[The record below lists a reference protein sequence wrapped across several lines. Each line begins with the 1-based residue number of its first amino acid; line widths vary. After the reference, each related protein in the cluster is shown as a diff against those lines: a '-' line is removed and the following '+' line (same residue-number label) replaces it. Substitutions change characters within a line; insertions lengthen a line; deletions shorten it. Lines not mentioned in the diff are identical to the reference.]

1 MVTLDGRE
9 GEGGGQVLRSALSL
23 SLITGTPF
31 RLEHVRAKRRP
42 PGLKAQHLACVVGA
56 AQVGHARVDGA
67 ELGSRTVEFHPGPLR
82 AGDFSLE
89 VGTAGATSLLLQ
101 CLAYPLA
108 LAGGG
113 ALSLHGGTHVTMSPP
128 FEYLTH
134 VWTRALAAYG
144 LDVQVW
150 LKSAG
155 YYPQGGGALHARVEA
170 PRSVDAPDVTWP
182 VAQVK
187 AVQVL
192 SCAGGLPAH
201 VASRQA
207 DAAREALT
215 SAGLRVEVEA
225 RMLDAKHSRG
235 SSVLVVG
242 QGEGGLPVAASAL
255 GERGKPA
262 ERVGEE
268 AARTFL
274 AELKHGGSCDEH
286 LGDQLLFPAALAA
299 CGKLGPRRTTR
310 FTAARV
316 TEHLTTHARVLEQF
330 LPVTVDVDAARV
342 VTVRAR

>member
-56 AQVGHARVDGA
+56 AAVGHARVEGA
-67 ELGSRTVEFHPGPLR
+67 ELGSRTVEFHPGPMR
-82 AGDFSLE
+82 AGDFPLD

-113 ALSLHGGTHVTMSPP
+113 TLSLRGGTHVTMSPT

-155 YYPQGGGALHARVEA
+155 YYPQGGGAVHARVEP
-170 PRSVDAPDVTWP
+170 PRAVDAGDVTWP

-187 AVQVL
+187 AVLVL
-192 SCAGGLPAH
+192 SCAGGLPVH

-207 DAAREALT
+207 DAAREALAA
-215 SAGLRVEVEA
+215 AGLRVEVEA
-225 RMLDAKHSRG
+225 RMLEAKHSRG

-242 QGEGGLPVAASAL
+242 QGDGGLPVAASAL

-268 AARTFL
+268 AARGFL
-274 AELKHGGSCDEH
+274 VELKHGGSCDEH

-299 CGKLGPRRTTR
+299 CGRLGPRRTTR

-330 LPVTVDVDAARV
+330 LPVAVDVAEGA
-342 VTVRAR
+342 VTVRPR

>member
-23 SLITGTPF
+23 SLITGVPF

-56 AQVGHARVDGA
+56 AQVGDARVEGA
-67 ELGSRTVEFHPGPLR
+67 EPGSRTVEFHPGPMR
-82 AGDFSLE
+82 AGDFSLD
-89 VGTAGATSLLLQ
+89 VGTAGSTSLLLQ

-113 ALSLHGGTHVTMSPP
+113 TLSLHGGTHVSMSPP
-128 FEYLTH
+128 FEYLTE
-134 VWTRALAAYG
+134 VWTPALAAYG
-144 LDVQVW
+144 LDVKVW
-150 LKSAG
+150 LKAAG
-155 YYPQGGGALHARVEA
+155 FFPQGGGVVHAQVGA
-170 PRSVDAPDVTWP
+170 PRAVEGDVSWP
-182 VAQVK
+182 RAEVS
-187 AVQVL
+187 AVRVL
-192 SCAGGLPAH
+192 SLAGGLPVH

-207 DAAREALT
+207 DAVRARLT
-215 SAGLRVEVEA
+215 SAGLRVDVEA
-225 RMLDAKHSRG
+225 RLLEVKHSRG
-235 SSVLVVG
+235 SAVVVVG
-242 QGEGGLPVAASAL
+242 QSGGLSVAASAL

-262 ERVGEE
+262 EAVGEE

-274 AELKHGGSCDEH
+274 DEVRAGGSCDEH

-299 CGKLGPRRTTR
+299 VGRLGPKRVTR

-330 LPVTVDVDAARV
+330 LPVTVALEGRA
-342 VTVRAR
+342 VTVRER

>member
-56 AQVGHARVDGA
+56 AQVGHARVEGA
-67 ELGSRTVEFHPGPLR
+67 ELRSRTVELHPGPMR
-82 AGDFSLE
+82 GGDFTLE

-113 ALSLHGGTHVTMSPP
+113 SLSLHGGTHVTMSPP

-150 LKSAG
+150 LKTAG
-155 YYPQGGGALHARVEA
+155 YYPQGGGLLHARVA
-170 PRSVDAPDVTWP
+170 PPRAVDAGDVTWP
-182 VAQVK
+182 VARVK
-187 AVQVL
+187 DVQVL
-192 SCAGGLPAH
+192 SCAGGLPVH

-207 DAAREALT
+207 DAAREALAP
-215 SAGLRVEVEA
+215 AGLRVEVEA
-225 RMLDAKHSRG
+225 RMLEAKHSRG

-242 QGEGGLPVAASAL
+242 QGAGGLPVAASAL

-268 AARTFL
+268 AARAFL
-274 AELKHGGSCDEH
+274 TELKHGGSCDEH

-330 LPVTVDVDAARV
+330 LPVTVEVDAVRV
-342 VTVRAR
+342 VTVRPA

>member
-67 ELGSRTVEFHPGPLR
+67 ELGSRTVEFHPGPMR
-82 AGDFSLE
+82 AGDFSLD

-113 ALSLHGGTHVTMSPP
+113 TLSLRGGTHVTMSPP

-150 LKSAG
+150 LKNAG
-155 YYPQGGGALHARVEA
+155 YFPQGGGVLHARVEVA
-170 PRSVDAPDVTWP
+170 RSVDAPDVTWP
-182 VAQVK
+182 VADVK
-187 AVQVL
+187 DVQVL
-192 SCAGGLPAH
+192 SCAGGLPVH

-207 DAAREALT
+207 DAAREALAA
-215 SAGLRVEVEA
+215 AGQRVEVEA
-225 RMLDAKHSRG
+225 RMLEAKHSRG

-242 QGEGGLPVAASAL
+242 QGAGGLPLAGSAL

-268 AARTFL
+268 AARGFL
-274 AELKHGGSCDEH
+274 VELKHGGSCDEH

-299 CGKLGPRRTTR
+299 CGRLGPRRTTR

-316 TEHLTTHARVLEQF
+316 TDHLTTHARVLEQF
-330 LPVTVDVDAARV
+330 LPVTVEVDAARV

>member
-56 AQVGHARVDGA
+56 AEVGHARVEGA
-67 ELGSRTVEFHPGPLR
+67 ELGSRTVEFHPGPMR
-82 AGDFSLE
+82 AGDFSLD

-113 ALSLHGGTHVTMSPP
+113 TLSLRGGTHVTMSPP

-134 VWTRALAAYG
+134 VWARALAAYG

-155 YYPQGGGALHARVEA
+155 YYPQGGGAVHARVEA
-170 PRSVDAPDVTWP
+170 PRLVDAPDVTWP
-182 VAQVK
+182 VAHVK
-187 AVQVL
+187 DVLVL
-192 SCAGGLPAH
+192 SCAGGVPVH

-207 DAAREALT
+207 DAARAALAA
-215 SAGLRVEVEA
+215 AGLRVEVEA
-225 RMLDAKHSRG
+225 RMLEAKHSRG

-242 QGEGGLPVAASAL
+242 QGDGGLPVAASAL

-268 AARTFL
+268 AARQFL
-274 AELKHGGSCDEH
+274 VELKHGGSGDEH

-299 CGKLGPRRTTR
+299 CGKLGPRRATR

-330 LPVTVDVDAARV
+330 LPVVVEVDAERG